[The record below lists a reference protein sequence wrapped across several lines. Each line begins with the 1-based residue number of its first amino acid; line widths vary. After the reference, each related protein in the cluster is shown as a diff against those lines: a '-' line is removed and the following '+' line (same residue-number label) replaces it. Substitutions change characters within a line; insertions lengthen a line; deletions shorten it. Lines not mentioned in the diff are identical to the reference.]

1 MKSTIKDPNLI
12 PSYANFLLRVLS
24 ESNLYFD
31 HFPILLLSANQT
43 VPKKDHHNFHFKT
56 NAKPPCNILVEE
68 AKPLRIIVNYIK
80 KNERG
85 SRCI

>member
-24 ESNLYFD
+24 

-43 VPKKDHHNFHFKT
+43 VPKTDHHNFHFKT